1 MPRVLFNKTII
12 SRTPSTPHP
21 CLVLFAL
28 LSSFLPFFLSFLTSF
43 SHTLVLSTPDLKSR
57 LEIPTPTN
65 TNSQTLPQPVAQ
77 LRLTELC
84 QIVHALLAQ
93 VDVLQLRDVLGR
105 GAADALDDDGGVR
118 LKDDT
123 VVDNLIDGQREEVV
137 VLDDRALVYRLPV
150 SCVSSGPS
158 LLFPLPRDI

>member
-1 MPRVLFNKTII
+1 MLDLEIYLVDSWIRSFDMKKSLTSVPGDPMPRVLFNKTII

-21 CLVLFAL
+21 GLVLFAL
-28 LSSFLPFFLSFLTSF
+28 LSSFLPFLPYFLLAHSCSIDPRPELKTGDI
-43 SHTLVLSTPDLKSR
+43 HTHD
-57 LEIPTPTN
+57 

-84 QIVHALLAQ
+84 QVVHALLAK

-105 GAADALDDDGGVR
+105 GAADA
-118 LKDDT
+118 
-123 VVDNLIDGQREEVV
+123 
-137 VLDDRALVYRLPV
+137 LDDRALVYRLPV

-158 LLFPLPRDI
+158 LLFSLPRHV